1 MVLDP
6 IPRSLPVHFFGSRP
20 QPPTSRMTWW
30 SVLQYVAACCSA
42 MQSASSSFESCVS
55 SSTGLYDVSQCA
67 AVRCSALQCVA
78 VCRSVSQCVAVC
90 CSAHHQDSGVV
101 SRLPLACMLRCN
113 ALQCVVVSCSE
124 FHQHVCIVSR
134 LPLAYMM
141 WCSVFRCVAVYWSAL
156 QCTSSR
162 FWSFVS
168 SPTGL
173 YDVLQCVAVCCSVLQ
188 CVAVSINKILQ
199 LCLVSHS
206 PGVVQCIASVAK
218 RVCWS
223 MLERVAARC
232 SVLQRVAACCSV
244 LQRVAVCCSVLQSR
258 PVRVP

>member
-78 VCRSVSQCVAVC
+78 VCRSVSQCVAAC

-113 ALQCVVVSCSE
+113 VLQCVVVSCSQ

-141 WCSVFRCVAVYWSAL
+141 WCSVFRCVAVCWGAL

-188 CVAVSINKILQ
+188 SASTRFFSCVSFPTRLVWCCVLQMLQKI
-199 LCLVSHS
+199 
-206 PGVVQCIASVAK
+206 A
-218 RVCWS
+218 
-223 MLERVAARC
+223 LERVAGCC

-244 LQRVAVCCSVLQSR
+244 L
-258 PVRVP
+258 